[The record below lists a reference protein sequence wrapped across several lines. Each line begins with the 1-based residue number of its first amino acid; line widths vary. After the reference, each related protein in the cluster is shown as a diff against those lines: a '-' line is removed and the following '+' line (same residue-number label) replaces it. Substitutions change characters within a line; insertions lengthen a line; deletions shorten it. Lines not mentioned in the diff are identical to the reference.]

1 MHLAGLEMVLVQI
14 VQNMVELEMLVM
26 GRLPELVV
34 GDGLDLM
41 FVLAVEQTAVLAG
54 LTGIAGKGKKNKNM

>member
-54 LTGIAGKGKKNKNM
+54 LTGIAGKGKKK

>member
-1 MHLAGLEMVLVQI
+1 
-14 VQNMVELEMLVM
+14 MLVM

-54 LTGIAGKGKKNKNM
+54 LTGIAEKGKKE

>member
-1 MHLAGLEMVLVQI
+1 MHLAGLEMVLVQT
-14 VQNMVELEMLVM
+14 VQNMMELEMLVM

-54 LTGIAGKGKKNKNM
+54 LTGIAGRGKKE